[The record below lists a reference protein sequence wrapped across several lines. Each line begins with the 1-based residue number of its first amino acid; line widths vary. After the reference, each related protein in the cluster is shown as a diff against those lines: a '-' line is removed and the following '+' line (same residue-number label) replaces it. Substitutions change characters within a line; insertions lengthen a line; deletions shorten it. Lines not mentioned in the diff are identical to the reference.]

1 MKKLTPKHWLLNG
14 RLLLILL
21 LLALFTGCSDS
32 DEEALGST
40 APSGSLKKL
49 FSHSVIQGCGSCH
62 SPDSDPA
69 GPDLRTRSS
78 FHYALVNRTRRDDYP
93 NWFITS
99 ETCPGSYVEP
109 SSPKDSSIL
118 SIITNQNGSTC
129 GAYNIHTVQG
139 GEISGKALSDFMLW
153 IENGAPNN

>member
-14 RLLLILL
+14 RLLLVLL
-21 LLALFTGCSDS
+21 LLALFAGCSDS

-40 APSGSLKKL
+40 ASSGSLEKL
-49 FSHSVIQGCGSCH
+49 FSHQVIKGCGSCH
-62 SPDSDPA
+62 GPDSDPD
-69 GPDLRTRSS
+69 GPDLRTRSG
-78 FHYALVNRTRRDDYP
+78 FHALVNGTRSDYP

-99 ETCPGSYVEP
+99 ETCPGSYVVP
-109 SSPKDSSIL
+109 RSPKNSSIL

-139 GEISGKALSDFMLW
+139 GLISGAALSDFIKW
-153 IENGAPNN
+153 VENGAPAN

>member
-14 RLLLILL
+14 RLLLVLL
-21 LLALFTGCSDS
+21 LLALFAGCSDS

-40 APSGSLKKL
+40 ASSGSLEKL
-49 FSHSVIQGCGSCH
+49 FSHSVIKGCGSCH
-62 SPDSDPA
+62 GPQGLESA
-69 GPDLRTRSS
+69 GPNLTTKAS
-78 FHYALVNRTRRDDYP
+78 FHASLVGKNRTDYP

-99 ETCPGSYVEP
+99 ETCPGSYVVP

-129 GAYNIHTVQG
+129 GAYNIHTVEG
-139 GEISGKALSDFMLW
+139 SEISGKALSDFMLW
-153 IENGAPNN
+153 IENGAPK